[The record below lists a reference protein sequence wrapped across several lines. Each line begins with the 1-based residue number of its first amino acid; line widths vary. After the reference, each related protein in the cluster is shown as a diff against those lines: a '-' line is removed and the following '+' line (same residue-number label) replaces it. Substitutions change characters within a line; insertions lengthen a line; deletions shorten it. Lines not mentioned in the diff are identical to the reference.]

1 MIKKRILYAE
11 DDLTL
16 AFLTKDGLEVFYE
29 VVHCDNGQAALETFK
44 KEHFDACVFDIV
56 MPKKDGFD
64 LATDIRT
71 LDKNIPIIFL
81 SAKTL
86 KEDRIKGLKL
96 GADDYLIKPFS
107 LEELQLKLEVFL
119 KRSLTQ
125 DIKVLEPTMQVSSY
139 TFDSKNFTLQND
151 KCKHQLTERENE
163 LLIFFCKNPNQVLK
177 REEILKHLWGSDD
190 YFSGRSLDVFISRLR
205 KYFQDDEGVKF
216 DNVPRI
222 GFKMTLAV

>member
-1 MIKKRILYAE
+1 MIKKKILYVE

-29 VVHCDNGQAALETFK
+29 VIHCENGEIALKTFK
-44 KEHFDACVFDIV
+44 NEHFDACIFDIV
-56 MPKKDGFD
+56 MPKMDGFE
-64 LATDIRT
+64 LASAIRE

-107 LEELQLKLEVFL
+107 LEELQLKVEIFL
-119 KRSLTQ
+119 KRNLKQ
-125 DIKVLEPTMQVSSY
+125 EIKQVETLLQISSY
-139 TFDSKNFTLQND
+139 SFDSKNFTLKNHQNN
-151 KCKHQLTERENE
+151 HQLTERENQ
-163 LLIFFCKNPNQVLK
+163 LLIFFCQNQNKVIK
-177 REEILKHLWGSDD
+177 REEILKYLWGSDD

-205 KYFQDDEGVKF
+205 KYFQDDLAVKF
-216 DNVPRI
+216 ENIPRI
-222 GFKMTLAV
+222 GFRMSVE